1 VKRGDL
7 IQLCEDERPGGQ
19 WYAPDEP
26 RIRGVVL
33 GFDDVERDWN
43 GRNTYIEPQVLVLWN
58 TGQSGWIMKERTE
71 ILHEAPE

>member
-1 VKRGDL
+1 MKRGDL
-7 IQLCEDERPGGQ
+7 IQLCEDERPGGL
-19 WYAPDEP
+19 WYAHDEP
-26 RIRGVVL
+26 RTRGVVL

-43 GRNTYIEPQVLVLWN
+43 GFNTYIEPQVLVLWN